1 VTAGELLT
9 RLAFEAM
16 GAASRARLRAL
27 GFRPNDRLDPGFR
40 CLTTIVRVP
49 ERVGE
54 RIERALEPI
63 RARWPDHR
71 HYLPAAMHVTVM
83 NLDPYLAGAD
93 GRDGIRELTER
104 VDLLIAPRPPFRVTL
119 RGLGLSP
126 WTVFAQAYGADEPLR
141 VMRDALRGGL
151 HERADAPRRDSPLR
165 RALPLVLSNVVRF
178 TGPVDRTMIRS
189 VERLR
194 REAFGTFEVVEIQV
208 VRTDGFLSP
217 EETEVL
223 ARIPLTTG

>member
-1 VTAGELLT
+1 VTAGELRT

-49 ERVGE
+49 EPVAE

-71 HYLPAAMHVTVM
+71 HYPPAAMHVTVM
-83 NLDPYLAGAD
+83 NLDPYLAAAD
-93 GRDGIRELTER
+93 GRDGLRELTQR
-104 VDLLIAPRPPFRVTL
+104 VDLLIAPRPPFRVAL

-126 WTVFAQAYGADEPLR
+126 WTVFVRAYGSDEPLR
-141 VMRDALRGGL
+141 AMRAALRGGL
-151 HERADAPRRDSPLR
+151 HERPDAPRRDSPLR

-178 TGPVDRTMIRS
+178 TGPVDRAMIRS
-189 VERLR
+189 VGRLR
-194 REAFGTFEVVEIQV
+194 REAFGTFEAGEIEV

-217 EETEVL
+217 QATEIL
-223 ARIPLTTG
+223 GRISLTQR